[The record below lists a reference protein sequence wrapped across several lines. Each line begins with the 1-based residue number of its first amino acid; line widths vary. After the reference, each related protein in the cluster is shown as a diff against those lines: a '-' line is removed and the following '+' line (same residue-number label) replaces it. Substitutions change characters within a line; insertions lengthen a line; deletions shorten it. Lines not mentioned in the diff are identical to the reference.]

1 MEPKSL
7 AQRPTELQIID
18 GRHPREWEAGRIE
31 GARHI
36 PLDELAARVEE
47 IDPQRPV
54 VTVGRSGARSGKAA
68 ELLRSEGFEAENLE
82 GGIKAW
88 ADEGFAVTT
97 PDGHPGTVADAQPP
111 GELSP
116 ELQQL
121 QNVFMEVAFA
131 AQERFGER
139 QPSEEEMQAFL
150 RERLIAQGK
159 TPEEADVLVAELS
172 DADDEKGRIESA

>member
-1 MEPKSL
+1 
-7 AQRPTELQIID
+7 TNELQIID
-18 GRHPREWEAGRIE
+18 VRHPHEWEAGRIE

-36 PLDELAARVEE
+36 PLDELAERLEE
-47 IDPQRPV
+47 IDPQRAV
-54 VTVGRSGARSGKAA
+54 VTVCRSGARSGKAA
-68 ELLRSEGFEAENLE
+68 ELLQSQGFEAQNLE

-97 PDGHPGTVADAQPP
+97 PEGRPGTVAEVQPP
-111 GELSP
+111 GKLSP

-139 QPSEEEMQAFL
+139 QPSEEEMDAFL
-150 RERLIAQGK
+150 RDHLIAQGK
-159 TPEEADVLVAELS
+159 TPEEADVLLAELS
-172 DADDEKGRIESA
+172 DRDDEAAGN

>member
-7 AQRPTELQIID
+7 AQRTTELQIID
-18 GRHPREWEAGRIE
+18 VRHPHEWEAGRIE

-54 VTVGRSGARSGKAA
+54 VTVCRSGARSGKAA

-150 RERLIAQGK
+150 RDHLIGQGK

-172 DADDEKGRIESA
+172 DAGDEEGRIERA

>member
-7 AQRPTELQIID
+7 AQRTHELQIID
-18 GRHPREWEAGRIE
+18 VRHSHEWDAGRIE

-36 PLDELAARVEE
+36 PLDELAGRIEE

-54 VTVGRSGARSGKAA
+54 VTVCRSGARSGKAA
-68 ELLRSEGFEAENLE
+68 ELLQSEGFEAENLE
-82 GGIKAW
+82 GGMKAW

-97 PDGHPGTVADAQPP
+97 PDGHPGSVADVQPP

-139 QPSEEEMQAFL
+139 QPSEDEMHAFL
-150 RERLIAQGK
+150 RDHVIGQGK
-159 TPEEADVLVAELS
+159 SPEEADVLLAELS
-172 DADDEKGRIESA
+172 DTDDEEGKIGRA